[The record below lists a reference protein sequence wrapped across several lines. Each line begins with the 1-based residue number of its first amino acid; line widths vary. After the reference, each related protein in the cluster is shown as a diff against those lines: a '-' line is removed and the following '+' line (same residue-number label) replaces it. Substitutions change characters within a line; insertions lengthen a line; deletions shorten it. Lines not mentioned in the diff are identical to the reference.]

1 MAYLGSPIRRLLIA
15 LLHSALLSCFG
26 DRRDHVYQG
35 NQSDRVDCGDQG
47 YQGEQGTQGEQGD
60 QDKVFT
66 TILGMLESSGFLKYK
81 TAIFGHFV
89 ANIVQFLPCWS
100 VGWSLWHLPTVCYGL
115 VAKYIWFFCT
125 PKEIQPQYLSGIS
138 LLGALC
144 RKMGIDVSHTILQ
157 SQ

>member
-35 NQSDRVDCGDQG
+35 DQSDRVDCGDQG
-47 YQGEQGTQGEQGD
+47 YQGEQGTQDEQGD

-100 VGWSLWHLPTVCYGL
+100 VGWSL
-115 VAKYIWFFCT
+115 
-125 PKEIQPQYLSGIS
+125 
-138 LLGALC
+138 
-144 RKMGIDVSHTILQ
+144 
-157 SQ
+157 